1 MATGSLHGCR
11 QRSSMQLT
19 RICGLIHSA
28 YLQPVYCSF
37 FCSHG
42 KGLSQETPSRHFH
55 LLFEDTVVAQV
66 VAIWSLHYGFRYLP
80 TSMYSTYGAWSLIW
94 SWSWCTEYVIEDSI
108 FSSEDYLWLGDH
120 VACCFFKGVRFPAD
134 QRDLFPVYIV
144 CQPDLFPTFSKTKAL
159 VWLGYHEA
167 WEA

>member
-1 MATGSLHGCR
+1 
-11 QRSSMQLT
+11 MQLT

-55 LLFEDTVVAQV
+55 LLFEDTVVAQ
-66 VAIWSLHYGFRYLP
+66 
-80 TSMYSTYGAWSLIW
+80 
-94 SWSWCTEYVIEDSI
+94 EYVIEDSI